1 MSSCHDSHHAATN
14 ITKKYP
20 NTLPETDIAPENRP
34 GPKKKTTLPTVHF
47 QGRLLLVS
55 GRVPAFVWESGLP
68 LVKKDHICGLVVT
81 QILNQLAIP
90 TFIKQWQALFPQP
103 SFRSSTGVGKLLTA
117 AYLVDG
123 ENGRRFWMLKTLCS
137 VLTVLWFFGR
147 PSAAAI
153 SSTVSLIKLYVIMI
167 HTWCIYVIN
176 IYIYH
181 QLNAIIYIVTRSLK
195 QKKRLAPSKLPR
207 KKNTTK
213 ITKKKWDMAPFDQP
227 KAMQTKK
234 HDWTGW

>member
-1 MSSCHDSHHAATN
+1 MIGFNCSWWVGEGVEWLLILVNSLFQEHVAASNQPLPLTLTTNLIIIDSMSSCRDSHHAATN

-176 IYIYH
+176 IYIT
-181 QLNAIIYIVTRSLK
+181 N
-195 QKKRLAPSKLPR
+195 
-207 KKNTTK
+207 
-213 ITKKKWDMAPFDQP
+213 
-227 KAMQTKK
+227 
-234 HDWTGW
+234 